1 MDWEKAE
8 IILSVLSL
16 ESASP
21 TDAMGKDEIA
31 WQPDSRGVFTS
42 RSAWDAIKDHGQVS
56 FLQYFGILWS

>member
-1 MDWEKAE
+1 
-8 IILSVLSL
+8 
-16 ESASP
+16 
-21 TDAMGKDEIA
+21 MGKDEIA